1 MKGIQTVERYLKRN
15 SSTILTFIGAAGVVG
30 TAILAVKATPKAL
43 RLIDEVKEEKG
54 EELTKLEIVNVA
66 GPAYIPSVAVGLATI
81 GCIFGANVLNHKQ
94 QATLISAYGLLD
106 RTYKEYRAKVSEV
119 FGEDAD
125 SQVQE
130 AIARDKYE
138 GEDISLAD
146 SNKRLFY
153 EERYGKYFERSME
166 EVLDAEMRVNQCF
179 VENGVVSLSEFYEF
193 LGLDEVYG
201 ADLIGWE
208 SDSMIEFYG
217 HGWIKFEH
225 QLVKMDDGL
234 ECYIIDTQVKPY
246 SIL

>member
-138 GEDISLAD
+138 GEDVSLAD